1 MMGLGGKRSE
11 VLGGVQHG
19 VLHWSTCAAACEAA
33 VTAVCANDVHH
44 RPHTASGST
53 QSSMHGRI
61 RMLGRIRMHTQY
73 QSEHRAAPARSNMRS
88 NMRSNARQ
96 HDHDRHSRMLGW
108 AHPRAFDSAGR
119 CQMHADMRLT
129 APGAVKCTLEVRVVV
144 SPWPLHVRG
153 AFVIAVRSH
162 TALLAT
168 SKICHHEAQNCL
180 YTCLVHVENANAS
193 MELTSS

>member
-1 MMGLGGKRSE
+1 MGCCTGRYAQ
-11 VLGGVQHG
+11 QHAKQQ
-19 VLHWSTCAAACEAA
+19 SRRCARTTCTIGPTPRVAARKVAC
-33 VTAVCANDVHH
+33 TAEYACSAD
-44 RPHTASGST
+44 
-53 QSSMHGRI
+53 
-61 RMLGRIRMHTQY
+61 

-119 CQMHADMRLT
+119 CQMHAEMRLT
-129 APGAVKCTLEVRVVV
+129 APGAVKCTLEVRVVI

-168 SKICHHEAQNCL
+168 TQVCHYESQNCL

-193 MELTSS
+193 MALTSS